1 MTAMKCTD
9 LEYNCTEQQ
18 SRRII

>member
-9 LEYNCTEQQ
+9 LEYNYTKQQ